1 MISRVSDAA
10 ERRRPLVVAIDGP
23 AASGKSST
31 AKWVASELGVRHVD
45 SGALYRAATASALR
59 REPDSSLWT
68 DDLVLAAS
76 AGVTLVPGETTF
88 YARLAGEPADAD
100 AELRG
105 HEVTSRVSLVA
116 KMPRVRAWVNTVVQR
131 AAEGHS
137 VVVDG
142 RDMGTAVFPKARLKI
157 FLVADP
163 WERAK
168 RRLVQRLERQP
179 SDDEIAEETDAL
191 VHRDAKDESQTQRA
205 DDAVLIDTTYLTQ
218 REQVERIVAL
228 AKQAQRSA
236 VKGDG

>member
-1 MISRVSDAA
+1 MISRVSDVA

-31 AKWVASELGVRHVD
+31 AKWVAAELGVRHVD

-59 REPDSSLWT
+59 REPDSALWT
-68 DDLVLAAS
+68 ADLVLTAS
-76 AGVTLVPGETTF
+76 VAVTLVPGETTF
-88 YARLAGEPADAD
+88 YARLAGESAD

-116 KMPRVRAWVNTVVQR
+116 KMPRVRAWVNALVQR

-179 SDDEIAEETDAL
+179 SDEEIAEETDAL

-236 VKGDG
+236 VKGEG

>member
-1 MISRVSDAA
+1 MTSPVSDSA

-31 AKWVASELGVRHVD
+31 AKWVASELGMRHVD

-59 REPDSSLWT
+59 REPDSAKWT
-68 DDLVLAAS
+68 EDLVLAAS
-76 AGVTLVPGETTF
+76 STVTLVAGETTF
-88 YARLAGEPADAD
+88 HARLDGAAAE

-105 HEVTSRVSLVA
+105 KDVTSRVSLVA
-116 KMPRVRAWVNTVVQR
+116 RMPRVREWVNGLVRQ
-131 AAEGHS
+131 AAEGHP

-142 RDMGTAVFPKARLKI
+142 RDMGTAVFPQARVKI

-168 RRLVQRLERQP
+168 RRLIQRFERQP
-179 SDDEIAEETDAL
+179 TEAEIAEETDTL

-205 DDAVLIDTTYLTQ
+205 VDAVLIDTTYLTQ
-218 REQVERIVAL
+218 EEQVARIVAL
-228 AKQAQRSA
+228 ARQSQRASA
-236 VKGDG
+236 G